1 MMRYD
6 YLVIG
11 SGSSGG
17 MVVARLSEDPS
28 ISVLLLEAGG
38 REGHWTIRMPA
49 ATRNNFLGGPRN
61 WCFSTEPEPW
71 MDNRRIFQ
79 PRGKVVGGSS
89 SLNGMVFV
97 RGHREDFNRWE
108 AAGAE
113 GWSYEDVLPHF
124 RTMETCLRGGD
135 DYRGDAGPISISRM
149 SDLHPLEQA
158 FLEAV
163 DQAGYSMAYDYNGA
177 DQDGG
182 TAFDVNIAHGERSA
196 TAALIGRIRNRPNL
210 KVLTGAHVT
219 RLLIEGGRVTGAAFI
234 RSGTEQEARCDAEL
248 ILSAGAVQSPQ
259 ILMLSGIG
267 PADRL
272 QSHGITVRHDLPGVG
287 ENLHDH
293 LEVHIKHRSAAGTSR
308 NGLLK
313 PHRMAAIG
321 LQWFLSRTQQR
332 PAGSALSF
340 APQRTS
346 RIRTS
351 SIISGPITSTAGR
364 RRPTRTAI
372 ASMSDR
378 CRRQAAAG

>member
-1 MMRYD
+1 MRYD

-17 MVVARLSEDPS
+17 MVAARLSEDPS

-124 RTMETCLRGGD
+124 RTMENCLRGGD
-135 DYRGDAGPISISRM
+135 AYRGDTGPISVSRM
-149 SDLHPLEQA
+149 SDLHPMERA

-163 DQAGYSMAYDYNGA
+163 DQAGYGLAHDYNGA

-182 TAFDVNIAHGERSA
+182 TAFDVNIFNGERSA
-196 TAALIGRIRNRPNL
+196 TAALI
-210 KVLTGAHVT
+210 
-219 RLLIEGGRVTGAAFI
+219 
-234 RSGTEQEARCDAEL
+234 
-248 ILSAGAVQSPQ
+248 
-259 ILMLSGIG
+259 
-267 PADRL
+267 
-272 QSHGITVRHDLPGVG
+272 
-287 ENLHDH
+287 
-293 LEVHIKHRSAAGTSR
+293 
-308 NGLLK
+308 
-313 PHRMAAIG
+313 
-321 LQWFLSRTQQR
+321 
-332 PAGSALSF
+332 
-340 APQRTS
+340 S
-346 RIRTS
+346 RIRS
-351 SIISGPITSTAGR
+351 RWSKAQSTNASTECFGR
-364 RRPTRTAI
+364 
-372 ASMSDR
+372 
-378 CRRQAAAG
+378 